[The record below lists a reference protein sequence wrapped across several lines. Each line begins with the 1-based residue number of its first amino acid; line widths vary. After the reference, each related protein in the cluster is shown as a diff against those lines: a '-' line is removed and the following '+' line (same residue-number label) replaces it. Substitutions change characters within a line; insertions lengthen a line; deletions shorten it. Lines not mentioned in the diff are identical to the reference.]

1 MRGLSRGDVVPAVL
15 GWIDVPSVEEPIPLQ
30 KLSPRLAQLLEN
42 WEQHMII
49 SPDLHRSRV
58 GKIRAYEDLLFRT
71 KRGRLGLAKLL
82 YGANMIRI
90 VSKQRGPS
98 IKCFTVLKKDNPDGI
113 QSLRLVFDLRATN
126 SEFCPP
132 PFCNLANAANFAYV
146 DLG

>member
-1 MRGLSRGDVVPAVL
+1 MPAVL
-15 GWIDVPSVEEPIPLQ
+15 EWIDLPSVEEPIPLQ

-42 WEQHMII
+42 WEQYMVLDPL
-49 SPDLHRSRV
+49 SRGRV
-58 GKIRAYEDLLFRT
+58 GKIRAYEDPLFRT
-71 KRGRLGLAKLL
+71 KKGRLGLAKMLR
-82 YGANMIRI
+82 GANMIRI
-90 VSKQRGPS
+90 VSKQRKPS